1 MTELGS
7 FLSVRRARIDPAD
20 VGLPAGRRRRV
31 PGLRR
36 EELAQLAGISAE
48 YYQRLEQ
55 GRSTGPSDEVLDAI
69 ADALRL
75 NAVERGHLRVLARP
89 ARRHTPSPRI
99 GVRPELG
106 RMLDL
111 MDTVPALII
120 TDTFTVLAANA
131 LARKLFEPLGDYD
144 NMALALFAG
153 SAARAFYVEWDEVAA
168 ATVAQLRLVAGRH
181 PMDQEVRTLIDD
193 LTAASPE
200 FADLWRTGDVAQRGH
215 GSKSFRHPELGVLT
229 MSYENLELPGDP
241 RQRLVTFTPPAAL
254 PVSPNGSDGYDSVA
268 EGPCVDR

>member
-1 MTELGS
+1 M
-7 FLSVRRARIDPAD
+7 
-20 VGLPAGRRRRV
+20 
-31 PGLRR
+31 
-36 EELAQLAGISAE
+36 
-48 YYQRLEQ
+48 
-55 GRSTGPSDEVLDAI
+55 LDAI

-131 LARKLFEPLGDYD
+131 LARKLFEPLGDYYD

-153 SAARAFYVEWDEVAA
+153 WAARAFYVEWDEVAA

-241 RQRLVTFTPPAAL
+241 RQRLVTFTPAAAL

-268 EGPCVDR
+268 KGPCVDR